1 MLGYNL
7 RFCLD
12 TSADE
17 AEEAARQAAVVEAGG
32 AEAGEQHQQQRAR
45 GMPAEPPLRFRP
57 AVHRACTFPV
67 SCGRPATA
75 GWSARCQQAEEY
87 SCFAVS

>member
-17 AEEAARQAAVVEAGG
+17 AEEAAQQAAAVAAGG
-32 AEAGEQHQQQRAR
+32 AEAGEQHQQQQQRAR
-45 GMPAEPPLRFRP
+45 GMPTEPPLRFRP

-67 SCGRPATA
+67 R
-75 GWSARCQQAEEY
+75 
-87 SCFAVS
+87 AVVGVLKEMTHCVGLPCDC

>member
-32 AEAGEQHQQQRAR
+32 AEAGEQHQRQRAR